1 FDLCLLVVASVSS
14 FGIGFLVGWQICC
27 EVNSRKIEQLK
38 NELKKTKKALGT
50 ICKESMANK
59 EAAIALERQ
68 KDLYL

>member
-1 FDLCLLVVASVSS
+1 M
-14 FGIGFLVGWQICC
+14 
-27 EVNSRKIEQLK
+27 NSRKIEQLK